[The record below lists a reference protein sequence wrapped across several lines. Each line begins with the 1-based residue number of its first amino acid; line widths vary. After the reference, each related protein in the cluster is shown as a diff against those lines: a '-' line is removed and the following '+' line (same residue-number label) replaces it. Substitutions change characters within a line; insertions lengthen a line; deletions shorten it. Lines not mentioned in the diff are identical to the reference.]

1 MRVTLSSDGDAPN
14 WTGGPEQDQEVCGLT
29 VPACDVA
36 IVGAGPYGL
45 ATAAHLRVDDRLEVR
60 VFGEPMSFWE
70 EQMPV
75 GMLLRSP
82 YVACN
87 IADPG
92 DELTLDAYQA
102 ADGNGI
108 TPPVPL
114 DRFVEYGRWF
124 QRRVVPDVDRRW
136 VSRVER
142 QNGDFRLT
150 LADGES
156 VTAGRVVVAAGIG
169 RFGRIPE
176 TFRDLPS
183 SLVSHTSVHR
193 DLGVFAGQRVLV
205 VGGGQSALESG
216 ALLHETGAEV
226 EVVVREPRIFFL
238 GRVPLL
244 HRLGPISRLVYA
256 PAEVGPAGISRLV
269 STPNLYRRMP
279 RKLQDKFAVRSM
291 RPAGARW
298 LVARLDGVVPI
309 TVGCAVATVQ
319 TAGDRLRV
327 DLTDGTNRLVDHV
340 LLATGY
346 EVDIEGYELLSP
358 ELLAEVDRV
367 GGYPR
372 LSGTF
377 ETSVPGLYVVGAPAA
392 WSFGPLMRFVA
403 GTEFA
408 APTLA
413 RGVLG
418 KRGRSSAR

>member
-1 MRVTLSSDGDAPN
+1 M
-14 WTGGPEQDQEVCGLT
+14 T

-45 ATAAHLRVDDRLEVR
+45 ATAAHLRTDDRLEVR

-75 GMLLRSP
+75 GMFLRSP

-114 DRFVEYGRWF
+114 DRFVDYGRWF
-124 QRRVVPDVDRRW
+124 QRRVAPDVDRRW

-150 LADGES
+150 LADGEA
-156 VTAGRVVVAAGIG
+156 VTARRVVVAAGIG
-169 RFGRIPE
+169 RFGKIPKVFE
-176 TFRDLPS
+176 GLPA
-183 SLVSHTSVHR
+183 SLASHTSVHR
-193 DLGVFAGQRVLV
+193 DLRVFAGKKVLV

-216 ALLHETGAEV
+216 ALLHEAGAEV
-226 EVVVREPRIFFL
+226 DVVVREPRVFFL
-238 GRVPLL
+238 GRIPLL
-244 HRLGPISRLVYA
+244 HRLGPVSRLLYA
-256 PAEVGPAGISRLV
+256 PAEVGPVGVSKLV
-269 STPNLYRRMP
+269 SAPGLYRKLP
-279 RKLQDKFAVRSM
+279 RKLQDKFAVRSL

-298 LVARLDGVVPI
+298 LGPRLENVPI
-309 TVGCAVATVQ
+309 TVGCAVAAVEI
-319 TAGDRLRV
+319 AGDQLRV
-327 DLTDGTNRLVDHV
+327 DLTNGTTRLVDHA
-340 LLATGY
+340 LLATGFD
-346 EVDIEGYELLSP
+346 VDIEGYELLSP
-358 ELLAEVDRV
+358 GLLAEVDRV

-372 LSGTF
+372 LSKTF

-408 APTLA
+408 APALA
-413 RGVLG
+413 LGIVGRRGG
-418 KRGRSSAR
+418 SSAR